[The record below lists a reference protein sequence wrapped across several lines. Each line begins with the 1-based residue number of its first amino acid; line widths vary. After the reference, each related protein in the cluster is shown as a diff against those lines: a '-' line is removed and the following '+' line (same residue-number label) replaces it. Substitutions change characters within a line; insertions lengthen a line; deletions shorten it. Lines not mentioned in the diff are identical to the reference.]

1 MTRTQ
6 LCEGLR
12 QGAWTFVCSGTFPT
26 CACANQCIRAHTY
39 THTHAHL
46 YVQTH
51 IYVRCASLHISAC
64 THMHTRTRAHRHTRM
79 PARTR
84 TYACRR
90 VCACVCPRITT
101 RAHICTY
108 TQTQDTCTRRHTQ
121 LRPSVGSC
129 GQLSL
134 NTAERY
140 VPLSAHWSLCKNKLS
155 TKSGLSFG
163 ICTQRPS
170 EGRRKGSW
178 TRQTES

>member
-1 MTRTQ
+1 MHVQINASVHTHTRTH
-6 LCEGLR
+6 L
-12 QGAWTFVCSGTFPT
+12 
-26 CACANQCIRAHTY
+26 
-39 THTHAHL
+39 HAHL

-79 PARTR
+79 PACTR

-108 TQTQDTCTRRHTQ
+108 TQTQDACTRGHRQ

-134 NTAERY
+134 NTAERSTLSLPIGHCAKTSSRPSLGFLSGFARN
-140 VPLSAHWSLCKNKLS
+140 VPLRAVGKAL
-155 TKSGLSFG
+155 G
-163 ICTQRPS
+163 PD
-170 EGRRKGSW
+170 RRKAEKPMSFP
-178 TRQTES
+178 